1 LSSHVASGYR
11 LNLIA
16 IADAEGPIP
25 IRSVRGGVLVIK
37 KVISVVLSGCLQF
50 ANHHLADL
58 AQWIVW
64 RLSWGFGHRL

>member
-1 LSSHVASGYR
+1 MSSHVTSGHR

-16 IADAEGPIP
+16 IADAEERIP
-25 IRSVRGGVLVIK
+25 IRSVRGGVLVI

-64 RLSWGFGHRL
+64 RLFWGFGHRL